1 MNILGTVVGTTEL
14 AILVY
19 FLVLNSF
26 YALLLVLSIPEIW
39 EQTRLAE
46 DEDFQRLMQS
56 DALPPIT
63 ILVPAYNES
72 ATIEASVTAI
82 LTLEYRN
89 YEVVVV
95 NDGSK
100 DDTMDQL
107 RHAFDLYEIPRIYPE
122 TIATKPLR
130 ALYRSRS
137 RSRLLVI
144 DKENGGKADS
154 LNAAI
159 NASRF
164 PLVIAVD
171 ADTLIEP
178 DALLR
183 LTRPFLLGR
192 EIAAV
197 GGTVRVANN
206 CTVKDGRVIDARVPG
221 GTIPGIQVVEY
232 LRAFLFGRLGWNRL
246 GGNLIISGAFGLFRK
261 EYVTAIGGYRTTS
274 IVEDL
279 DLVVR
284 MHRYLRSNKI
294 KYEMPF
300 IPDPVAW
307 TEVPESFK
315 ILSQQ
320 RERWHR
326 GLVAAMWQY
335 KGMLFNPRYGGIGLL
350 AMPFFAF
357 GEMLAPVIE
366 LLGYLITALGLA
378 FGLVNWSFALLF
390 MLVACGYGMLLS
402 LWAVVL
408 EEVSFRRYR
417 RFGDLFRLLLF
428 ASLENFGYRQL
439 TVWWRLKA
447 FANVFKRV
455 HVWGDMARKGF
466 GKPSVAALLAMCLLT
481 PSARAQ
487 NVRVSAWSA
496 YEAVTGS
503 KDWNNGGIQLSW
515 SSAGGIGGWFA
526 IERYRRYGESDVAA
540 RLGAVL
546 RPTSKLWVTAEA
558 GSSPSPEFTPNNTW
572 EFDVAGLVAA
582 RSSAGVGYRRWNY
595 SVGSVDIV
603 MPQLTTEISRVTWT
617 VRGFVSRNPSRRT
630 DAAVS
635 LGATRPVTRRHAL
648 SVLGAAGRESY
659 LVGGV
664 VRSLKTLTG
673 VAGIRWNSA
682 GGSTFRID
690 VTVIRSRPVL
700 SRYGVSVGM
709 ERGL

>member
-1 MNILGTVVGTTEL
+1 MSLLTTVVGTTDL

-26 YALLLVLSIPEIW
+26 YAALLILSIPEIW

-72 ATIEASVTAI
+72 ATIESSVTAI

-100 DDTMDQL
+100 DDTMDRL
-107 RHAFDLYEIPRIYPE
+107 RQAFDLYEIPRIYPE
-122 TIATKPLR
+122 AIATKPLR
-130 ALYRSRS
+130 ALYRSRT
-137 RSRLLVI
+137 RSRLLVL

-197 GGTVRVANN
+197 GGTVRVANS
-206 CTVKDGRVIDARVPG
+206 CTVKDGRVTDARVPG
-221 GTIPGIQVVEY
+221 KLIPGIQVVEY

-261 EYVTAIGGYRTTS
+261 EWVMAVDGYRTSS

-284 MHRYLRSNKI
+284 MHRYLKQHRI

-315 ILSQQ
+315 VLSRQ

-326 GLVAAMWQY
+326 GLIAATWQY
-335 KGMLFNPRYGGIGLL
+335 KTMLFNPRYGRIGIF
-350 AMPFFAF
+350 AMPFYAF
-357 GEMLAPVIE
+357 GEMLAPVVE
-366 LLGYLITALGLA
+366 LVGYVITALGLA
-378 FGLVNWSFALLF
+378 FGLVNVTFALLF
-390 MLVACGYGMLLS
+390 VLVAWGYGMLLS
-402 LWAVVL
+402 IWAVVL

-439 TVWWRLKA
+439 TVFWRLKA
-447 FANVFKRV
+447 FVNAWKGV
-455 HVWGDMARKGF
+455 HSWGDMTRKGF
-466 GKPSVAALLAMCLLT
+466 GKPSVAALLALCVATPCLGQSIRL
-481 PSARAQ
+481 
-487 NVRVSAWSA
+487 SAWSS
-496 YEAVTGS
+496 YETVDAS
-503 KDWNNGGIQLSW
+503 PDWTTLGAQLTVRSSRGNGGWL
-515 SSAGGIGGWFA
+515 AAEALG
-526 IERYRRYGESDVAA
+526 RYGENDITERIGGVLHPTE
-540 RLGAVL
+540 RLWLTV
-546 RPTSKLWVTAEA
+546 EA
-558 GSSPSPEFTPNNTW
+558 GTAKEPVFAPRNTW
-572 EFDVAGLVAA
+572 ETDASVLVAR
-582 RSSAGVGYRRWNY
+582 RSSVGLGYRRWNY
-595 SVGSVDIV
+595 DVGHVDVLITH
-603 MPQLTTEISRVTWT
+603 LTTETNRMSWTMRV
-617 VRGFVSRNPSRRT
+617 FVSRNPSGRTDTSGLLRVARAFTRRT
-630 DAAVS
+630 T
-635 LGATRPVTRRHAL
+635 GAL
-648 SVLGAAGRESY
+648 LGAAGRESY
-659 LVGGV
+659 LVGGTL
-664 VRSLKTLTG
+664 RSLETVTVGAGLRYNAGSGNTL
-673 VAGIRWNSA
+673 R
-682 GGSTFRID
+682 FD
-690 VTVIRSRPVL
+690 VTVINSQPVL
-700 SRYGVSVGM
+700 SRRGVAIGL

>member
-1 MNILGTVVGTTEL
+1 MNVLTHVVGTTDL
-14 AILVY
+14 TILVY
-19 FLVLNSF
+19 FLALNSF
-26 YALLLVLSIPEIW
+26 YAVLLILSIPEIW

-72 ATIEASVTAI
+72 ATIQASVTAI

-100 DDTMDQL
+100 DDTLEQL
-107 RHAFDLYEIPRIYPE
+107 RHAFDLYEIPRVYPE
-122 TIATKPLR
+122 TIETKPLR

-137 RSRLLVI
+137 RSRLLVL

-206 CTVKDGRVIDARVPG
+206 CIVKDGRVTDARVPRKWL
-221 GTIPGIQVVEY
+221 PGIQVVEY

-261 EYVTAIGGYRTTS
+261 EYVMAVGGYATSS

-284 MHRYLRSNKI
+284 MHRYLRRNKI
-294 KYEMPF
+294 RYEMPF

-307 TEVPESFK
+307 TEVPESLK
-315 ILSQQ
+315 ILSRQ

-326 GLVAAMWQY
+326 GLIAAMWEY
-335 KGMLFNPRYGGIGLL
+335 KTMMFNPRYGRVGFL
-350 AMPFFAF
+350 AMPFYAF

-366 LLGYLITALGLA
+366 VLGYIITVVGLF
-378 FGLVNWSFALLF
+378 FGMVNVSFALLF
-390 MLVACGYGMLLS
+390 ILVAWGYGMLLS
-402 LWAVVL
+402 IWAVVL
-408 EEVSFRRYR
+408 EEVSFRKYR
-417 RFGDLFRLLLF
+417 RFGDLSRLLLF

-447 FANVFKRV
+447 FASVWKRV

-466 GKPSVAALLAMCLLT
+466 GKPSVAALLALCLAT
-481 PSARAQ
+481 PCLSQ
-487 NVRVSAWSA
+487 NLRISAWSS
-496 YEAVTGS
+496 YEAVTAS
-503 KDWNNGGIQLSW
+503 QDWTTLGAQLTAT
-515 SSAGGIGGWFA
+515 SARGHGGWIAAEVLGRFGETDVT
-526 IERYRRYGESDVAA
+526 ERV
-540 RLGAVL
+540 GAVVH
-546 RPTSKLWVTAEA
+546 PTPRLWLTAEA
-558 GSSPSPEFTPNNTW
+558 GTARQPVFMPKNTW
-572 EFDVAGLVAA
+572 EADASALVAR
-582 RSSAGVGYRRWNY
+582 RSSIGLGYRRLNY
-595 SVGSVDIV
+595 GVGPVDV
-603 MPQLTTEISRVTWT
+603 VTPHVTLETSRMSWT
-617 VRGFVSRNPSRRT
+617 MRVFVSRNPSRRT
-630 DAAVS
+630 DVAVS
-635 LGATRPVTRRHAL
+635 LRATRALTRRTTASL
-648 SVLGAAGRESY
+648 LGAAGRESY
-659 LVGGV
+659 LVTGA
-664 VRSLKTLTG
+664 VRSLKTVTG
-673 VAGIRWNSA
+673 VAGIRYNA
-682 GGSTFRID
+682 GSGTTLRFD
-690 VTVIRSRPVL
+690 VSVISSRPVL
-700 SRYGVSVGM
+700 SRSGVSLGV

>member
-1 MNILGTVVGTTEL
+1 MSTFGSVVATTDL

-19 FLVLNSF
+19 FLVLNSS
-26 YALLLVLSIPEIW
+26 YAVLLVLSIPEIW
-39 EQTRLAE
+39 EQTRVAE
-46 DEDFQRLMQS
+46 DDDFQRLMQS

-72 ATIEASVTAI
+72 ATIVASVTAI

-100 DDTMDQL
+100 DDTLEQL
-107 RHAFDLYEIPRIYPE
+107 RHAFDLYEIPRVYPE

-137 RSRLLVI
+137 RSRMMVL

-197 GGTVRVANN
+197 GGTVRVANS
-206 CTVKDGRVIDARVPG
+206 CTVKDGRVTDARVSKRWL
-221 GTIPGIQVVEY
+221 PGIQVVEY

-261 EYVTAIGGYRTTS
+261 EYVAAVGGYHTGS

-284 MHRYLRSNKI
+284 MHRYLRHNKI
-294 KYEMPF
+294 PYEMPF

-307 TEVPESFK
+307 TEVPESTK
-315 ILSQQ
+315 ILARQ

-326 GLVAAMWQY
+326 GLIAAMWKY
-335 KGMLFNPRYGGIGLL
+335 KSMLFNPRYGRIGML
-350 AMPFFAF
+350 AMPFYAF
-357 GEMLAPVIE
+357 GEMLAPLVE
-366 LLGYLITALGLA
+366 VLGYVITLAGLA
-378 FGLVNWSFALLF
+378 FGVVNVSFALLF
-390 MLVACGYGMLLS
+390 VLVAWGYGMLLS

-408 EEVSFRRYR
+408 EEVSFRRYH
-417 RFGDLFRLLLF
+417 RFGDLFRLVLF
-428 ASLENFGYRQL
+428 ASLENFGYRQC

-447 FANVFKRV
+447 FGSVWKRKQ
-455 HVWGDMARKGF
+455 VWGEMTRKGF
-466 GKPSVAALLAMCLLT
+466 
-481 PSARAQ
+481 AQ
-487 NVRVSAWSA
+487 A
-496 YEAVTGS
+496 
-503 KDWNNGGIQLSW
+503 KQ
-515 SSAGGIGGWFA
+515 
-526 IERYRRYGESDVAA
+526 
-540 RLGAVL
+540 
-546 RPTSKLWVTAEA
+546 
-558 GSSPSPEFTPNNTW
+558 
-572 EFDVAGLVAA
+572 
-582 RSSAGVGYRRWNY
+582 
-595 SVGSVDIV
+595 
-603 MPQLTTEISRVTWT
+603 
-617 VRGFVSRNPSRRT
+617 
-630 DAAVS
+630 
-635 LGATRPVTRRHAL
+635 
-648 SVLGAAGRESY
+648 
-659 LVGGV
+659 
-664 VRSLKTLTG
+664 
-673 VAGIRWNSA
+673 
-682 GGSTFRID
+682 
-690 VTVIRSRPVL
+690 
-700 SRYGVSVGM
+700 
-709 ERGL
+709 

>member
-1 MNILGTVVGTTEL
+1 MSGLGGVVAGTDLT
-14 AILVY
+14 ILVY
-19 FLVLNSF
+19 FLALNSF
-26 YALLLVLSIPEIW
+26 YAVLLLLSIPEIW

-46 DEDFQRLMQS
+46 DDDFQRLMQS

-82 LTLEYRN
+82 LTLEYRS

-122 TIATKPLR
+122 TIVTKPLR
-130 ALYRSRS
+130 AVYRSRS
-137 RSRLLVI
+137 RSRLLVL

-192 EIAAV
+192 QIAAV

-206 CTVKDGRVIDARVPG
+206 CIVQDGRVTDARVPRRML
-221 GTIPGIQVVEY
+221 PGIQVVEY

-261 EYVTAIGGYRTTS
+261 QYLAAIGGYRTTS

-284 MHRYLRSNKI
+284 LHRYLRHHKI
-294 KYEMPF
+294 RYEMPF

-307 TEVPESFK
+307 TEVPESAK
-315 ILSQQ
+315 VLARQ

-326 GLVAAMWQY
+326 GLIAAMWEY
-335 KGMLFNPRYGGIGLL
+335 KGMLFNPRYGRVGLL
-350 AMPFFAF
+350 AMPFYAF
-357 GEMLAPVIE
+357 GEMLAPLIE
-366 LLGYLITALGLA
+366 VLGYVVTVIGLSA
-378 FGLVNWSFALLF
+378 GMVNVSFALLF
-390 MLVACGYGMLLS
+390 MLVAWGYGMLLS
-402 LWAVVL
+402 IWAVVL

-417 RFGDLFRLLLF
+417 RFGDLLRLLLF
-428 ASLENFGYRQL
+428 ASLENFGYRQR

-447 FANVFKRV
+447 FVTVWKRA
-455 HVWGDMARKGF
+455 HVWGDMTRKGF
-466 GKPSVAALLAMCLLT
+466 ATPPS
-481 PSARAQ
+481 
-487 NVRVSAWSA
+487 
-496 YEAVTGS
+496 
-503 KDWNNGGIQLSW
+503 
-515 SSAGGIGGWFA
+515 
-526 IERYRRYGESDVAA
+526 
-540 RLGAVL
+540 
-546 RPTSKLWVTAEA
+546 
-558 GSSPSPEFTPNNTW
+558 
-572 EFDVAGLVAA
+572 
-582 RSSAGVGYRRWNY
+582 
-595 SVGSVDIV
+595 
-603 MPQLTTEISRVTWT
+603 
-617 VRGFVSRNPSRRT
+617 
-630 DAAVS
+630 
-635 LGATRPVTRRHAL
+635 
-648 SVLGAAGRESY
+648 
-659 LVGGV
+659 
-664 VRSLKTLTG
+664 
-673 VAGIRWNSA
+673 
-682 GGSTFRID
+682 
-690 VTVIRSRPVL
+690 
-700 SRYGVSVGM
+700 
-709 ERGL
+709 

>member
-1 MNILGTVVGTTEL
+1 MSVLHTVVGTTDL
-14 AILVY
+14 AILIY

-26 YALLLVLSIPEIW
+26 YAALLILSIPEIW

-107 RHAFDLYEIPRIYPE
+107 RHAFDLYEVPRIYPE
-122 TIATKPLR
+122 TIETKPLR

-137 RSRLLVI
+137 RSRLLVL

-192 EIAAV
+192 QIAAV

-206 CTVKDGRVIDARVPG
+206 CTVKDGRVTDARLPTKV
-221 GTIPGIQVVEY
+221 IPGIQVVEY

-261 EYVTAIGGYRTTS
+261 EYVMAIGGYRTNS

-284 MHRYLRSNKI
+284 MHRHLRRNKI

-315 ILSQQ
+315 VLSRQ

-326 GLVAAMWQY
+326 GLIAAMWQY
-335 KGMLFNPRYGGIGLL
+335 KSMLFNPRYTRIGFL
-350 AMPFFAF
+350 AMPFFTF
-357 GEMLAPVIE
+357 GEMLAPVVE
-366 LLGYLITALGLA
+366 LLGYIVTLAGLA
-378 FGLVNWSFALLF
+378 FGLVNVSFALLF
-390 MLVACGYGMLLS
+390 VLVAWGYGMLLS
-402 LWAVVL
+402 IWAVVL

-417 RFGDLFRLLLF
+417 RFGDVFRMLLF
-428 ASLENFGYRQL
+428 ASLENFGYRQC

-447 FANVFKRV
+447 FANVARGV
-455 HVWGDMARKGF
+455 HVWGDMTRKGF
-466 GKPSVAALLAMCLLT
+466 GKPSVAALLALCIAT
-481 PSARAQ
+481 PGLSQSLRI
-487 NVRVSAWSA
+487 SAWSS
-496 YEAVTGS
+496 YEAVTAS
-503 KDWNNGGIQLSW
+503 PDWSVLGAQLTVTGARGH
-515 SSAGGIGGWFA
+515 AGWA
-526 IERYRRYGESDVAA
+526 AGEVLGRFGETDVTE
-540 RLGAVL
+540 RLGGVL
-546 RPTSKLWVTAEA
+546 HPGQRVWVTAEA
-558 GSSPSPEFTPNNTW
+558 GTAHRPVFMPKNTW
-572 EFDVAGLVAA
+572 YVDATALVA
-582 RSSAGVGYRRWNY
+582 RRTSLGLGYRRWNFAA
-595 SVGSVDIV
+595 GPVDIV
-603 MPQLTTEISRVTWT
+603 IPHITTEAGRISWDLTLYL
-617 VRGFVSRNPSRRT
+617 SRNPSRRA
-630 DAAVS
+630 DSAVS
-635 LGATRPVTRRHAL
+635 LRATRALTRRTTASL
-648 SVLGAAGRESY
+648 LGAAGRESY
-659 LVGGV
+659 LVAGA
-664 VRSLKTLTG
+664 VRSLETVTG
-673 VAGIRWNSA
+673 IAGIRYNAGTGTTLRFDVSA
-682 GGSTFRID
+682 IH
-690 VTVIRSRPVL
+690 SRPVL
-700 SRYGVSVGM
+700 SRYGVSLGV

>member
-1 MNILGTVVGTTEL
+1 MSVLTTIVGTTDL

-26 YALLLVLSIPEIW
+26 YALLLLLSIPEVW

-72 ATIEASVTAI
+72 ATIHASVTAI

-100 DDTMDQL
+100 DETLDRL
-107 RHAFDLYEIPRIYPE
+107 RDAFDLYEIPRIYPE

-137 RSRLLVI
+137 RSRLLVV

-192 EIAAV
+192 QIAAV

-206 CTVKDGRVIDARVPG
+206 CTVKDGRVTDARVPG
-221 GTIPGIQVVEY
+221 KAIPGIQVVEY

-261 EYVTAIGGYRTTS
+261 EYMMAVGGYHTGS

-284 MHRYLRSNKI
+284 MHRYLRRNKI

-307 TEVPESFK
+307 TEVPESLR
-315 ILSQQ
+315 ILSRQ

-326 GLVAAMWQY
+326 GLIAAMWQY
-335 KGMLFNPRYGGIGLL
+335 KTMLFNPRYGRIGFL
-350 AMPFFAF
+350 AMPFYAF
-357 GEMLAPVIE
+357 GEMLAPVVE
-366 LLGYLITALGLA
+366 LLGYLITAAGLA
-378 FGLVNWSFALLF
+378 FGLVNVSFALLF
-390 MLVACGYGMLLS
+390 VLVAWGYGMLLS
-402 LWAVVL
+402 IWAVVL

-428 ASLENFGYRQL
+428 ASLENLGYRQL
-439 TVWWRLKA
+439 TVFWRLKA
-447 FANVFKRV
+447 FINVWKGV
-455 HVWGDMARKGF
+455 HAWGDMARKGF
-466 GKPSVAALLAMCLLT
+466 GKPSVAALLALCLAAPCLGQ
-481 PSARAQ
+481 S
-487 NVRVSAWSA
+487 VRLSAWSS
-496 YEAVTGS
+496 YESVTAS
-503 KDWNNGGIQLSW
+503 EDWST
-515 SSAGGIGGWFA
+515 
-526 IERYRRYGESDVAA
+526 
-540 RLGAVL
+540 LGAQLTVRSARGHAGWTAAEVL
-546 RPTSKLWVTAEA
+546 GRFGETDVTERVGGVVHPSQRLWLTAEA
-558 GSSPSPEFTPNNTW
+558 GTSLEPVFSPKNTW
-572 EFDVAGLVAA
+572 EADATALVAPRA
-582 RSSAGVGYRRWNY
+582 SLGIGYRRLNY
-595 SVGSVDIV
+595 AAGPVDVVI
-603 MPQLTTEISRVTWT
+603 PHLTTETSRMSWSLRVYL
-617 VRGFVSRNPSRRT
+617 SRNPSKRTDVAGALRVSRALSRRT
-630 DAAVS
+630 TGS
-635 LGATRPVTRRHAL
+635 L
-648 SVLGAAGRESY
+648 LGAAGRESY
-659 LVGGV
+659 LVANTI
-664 VRSLKTLTG
+664 RSLETTTVG
-673 VAGIRWNSA
+673 AGIRYNA
-682 GGSTFRID
+682 GSGMTLRFD
-690 VTVIRSRPVL
+690 VTVINSQPVL
-700 SRYGVSVGM
+700 SRRGVAIGL

>member
-1 MNILGTVVGTTEL
+1 MSALSTVVGTTDL
-14 AILVY
+14 TILVY

-26 YALLLVLSIPEIW
+26 YAVLLILSIPEIW

-100 DDTMDQL
+100 DDTMEQL

-122 TIATKPLR
+122 TIATKPLHG
-130 ALYRSRS
+130 LYRSRS
-137 RSRLLVI
+137 RSRLLVL

-164 PLVIAVD
+164 PLVIAID

-178 DALLR
+178 GALLR

-206 CTVKDGRVIDARVPG
+206 CTVKDGRVTDARMPG
-221 GTIPGIQVVEY
+221 KLLPGIQVVEY

-261 EYVTAIGGYRTTS
+261 DYVMAVGGYRTTS

-284 MHRYLRSNKI
+284 MHRYLRQNKI

-307 TEVPESFK
+307 TEVPESAK
-315 ILSQQ
+315 VLARQ

-326 GLVAAMWQY
+326 GLIAAMWEY
-335 KGMLFNPRYGGIGLL
+335 KTMLFNPRYGRIGMI
-350 AMPFFAF
+350 AMPFYAF
-357 GEMLAPVIE
+357 GEMLAPVVE
-366 LLGYLITALGLA
+366 VTGYVATAVGLA
-378 FGLVNWSFALLF
+378 FGIVNVSFALLF
-390 MLVACGYGMLLS
+390 VLVAWGYGMLLS

-417 RFGDLFRLLLF
+417 RLGDLLRLLLF
-428 ASLENFGYRQL
+428 ATLENFGYRQC

-447 FANVFKRV
+447 FGNVLRGV
-455 HVWGDMARKGF
+455 HAWGDMTRKGF
-466 GKPSVAALLAMCLLT
+466 GKTSVAALLLLCLAAPCLGQAM
-481 PSARAQ
+481 
-487 NVRVSAWSA
+487 RVAAWGSYEGVSGSQDWSA
-496 YEAVTGS
+496 AGT
-503 KDWNNGGIQLSW
+503 QLTVS
-515 SSAGGIGGWFA
+515 SSAGHGGWIA
-526 IERYRRYGESDVAA
+526 GEILGRFGETDVTE
-540 RLGAVL
+540 RLGGVIHPSQRLWLSGEAGTAL
-546 RPTSKLWVTAEA
+546 RPVFMPK
-558 GSSPSPEFTPNNTW
+558 NTW
-572 EFDVAGLVAA
+572 QVDATALVAG
-582 RSSAGVGYRRWNY
+582 RSSLGIGYRRWNY
-595 SVGSVDIV
+595 SVGPVDILI
-603 MPQLTTEISRVTWT
+603 PHLTAETNRTSWDMRLYL
-617 VRGFVSRNPSRRT
+617 SRNPSRRT

-635 LGATRPVTRRHAL
+635 LRGTRALTRRTAVWL
-648 SVLGAAGRESY
+648 LGGAGRESY
-659 LVGGV
+659 RVGATIS
-664 VRSLKTLTG
+664 SLQTVTG
-673 VAGIRWNSA
+673 AAGLRYNA
-682 GGSTFRID
+682 GSG
-690 VTVIRSRPVL
+690 VTVRVDASVIHSRTIL
-700 SRYGVSVGM
+700 SRRGMTLSV
-709 ERGL
+709 ESAL

>member
-1 MNILGTVVGTTEL
+1 MSVLTTIVGTTDL

-26 YALLLVLSIPEIW
+26 YALLLLLSIPEVW

-72 ATIEASVTAI
+72 ATIQASVTAI

-100 DDTMDQL
+100 DETLDRL
-107 RHAFDLYEIPRIYPE
+107 RDAFDLYEIPRIYPE

-130 ALYRSRS
+130 ALYRSRA
-137 RSRLLVI
+137 RSRLLVV

-192 EIAAV
+192 QIAAV

-206 CTVKDGRVIDARVPG
+206 CTVKDGRVTDARVPG
-221 GTIPGIQVVEY
+221 KAIPGIQVVEY

-261 EYVTAIGGYRTTS
+261 EYMMAVGGYHTGS

-284 MHRYLRSNKI
+284 MHRYLRRNKI

-307 TEVPESFK
+307 TEVPESLR
-315 ILSQQ
+315 ILSRQ

-326 GLVAAMWQY
+326 GLIAAMWQY
-335 KGMLFNPRYGGIGLL
+335 KTMLFNPRYGRIGFL
-350 AMPFFAF
+350 AMPFYAF
-357 GEMLAPVIE
+357 GEMLAPVVE
-366 LLGYLITALGLA
+366 LLGYLITAAGLA
-378 FGLVNWSFALLF
+378 FGLVNVSFALLF
-390 MLVACGYGMLLS
+390 VLVAWGYGMLLS
-402 LWAVVL
+402 IWAVVL

-439 TVWWRLKA
+439 TVFWRLKA
-447 FANVFKRV
+447 FINVWKGV
-455 HVWGDMARKGF
+455 HAWGDMARKGF
-466 GKPSVAALLAMCLLT
+466 GKPSVAALLALCLAT
-481 PSARAQ
+481 PCLGQS
-487 NVRVSAWSA
+487 VRLSAWSS
-496 YEAVTGS
+496 YESVTAS
-503 KDWNNGGIQLSW
+503 EDWST
-515 SSAGGIGGWFA
+515 
-526 IERYRRYGESDVAA
+526 
-540 RLGAVL
+540 LGAQLTVRSARGHAGWTAAEVL
-546 RPTSKLWVTAEA
+546 GRFGETDVTERVGGVVHPSQRLWLTAEA
-558 GSSPSPEFTPNNTW
+558 GTSLEPVFSPKNTW
-572 EFDVAGLVAA
+572 EADATALVAPRA
-582 RSSAGVGYRRWNY
+582 SLGIGYRRLNY
-595 SVGSVDIV
+595 AAGPVDVVI
-603 MPQLTTEISRVTWT
+603 PHLTTETSRMSWSLRVYL
-617 VRGFVSRNPSRRT
+617 SRNPSKRTDVAGALRVSRALSRRT
-630 DAAVS
+630 TGS
-635 LGATRPVTRRHAL
+635 L
-648 SVLGAAGRESY
+648 LGAAGRESY
-659 LVGGV
+659 LVANTI
-664 VRSLKTLTG
+664 RSLETTTVG
-673 VAGIRWNSA
+673 AGIRYNA
-682 GGSTFRID
+682 GSGMTLRFD
-690 VTVIRSRPVL
+690 VTVINSQPVL
-700 SRYGVSVGM
+700 SRRGVAIGL

>member
-1 MNILGTVVGTTEL
+1 MSVITSIVGVTDLT
-14 AILVY
+14 ILVY

-26 YALLLVLSIPEIW
+26 YALLLILSIPEIW

-63 ILVPAYNES
+63 MLVPAYNES
-72 ATIEASVTAI
+72 ATIQASVTAI

-100 DDTMDQL
+100 DDTLEQL
-107 RHAFDLYEIPRIYPE
+107 RHAFDLYEIPRVYPE
-122 TIATKPLR
+122 TIVTKPLR

-137 RSRLLVI
+137 RSRLLVL

-206 CTVKDGRVIDARVPG
+206 CTVKDGRVTDARVSPKP
-221 GTIPGIQVVEY
+221 IPGIQVVEY

-261 EYVTAIGGYRTTS
+261 EYVVAVGGYHTNS

-284 MHRYLRSNKI
+284 MHRHLRRNKVR
-294 KYEMPF
+294 YEMPF

-307 TEVPESFK
+307 TEVPESLK
-315 ILSQQ
+315 ILSRQ

-326 GLVAAMWQY
+326 GLIAAMWEY
-335 KGMLFNPRYGGIGLL
+335 KTMLFNPRYGRVGLL
-350 AMPFFAF
+350 AMPFYAF
-357 GEMLAPVIE
+357 GEMLAPVVE
-366 LLGYLITALGLA
+366 LLGYLITGLGLA
-378 FGLVNWSFALLF
+378 FGLVNVSFALLF
-390 MLVACGYGMLLS
+390 VLVAWGYGMLLS
-402 LWAVVL
+402 IWAVVL

-417 RFGDLFRLLLF
+417 RFIDLVRLLLF
-428 ASLENFGYRQL
+428 ASLENFGYRQC

-447 FANVFKRV
+447 FVNVWRRV

-466 GKPSVAALLAMCLLT
+466 GKASVAALIALCCATPGLAQ
-481 PSARAQ
+481 S
-487 NVRVSAWSA
+487 VRVNAWSS
-496 YEAVTGS
+496 YEAVENS
-503 KDWNNGGIQLSW
+503 QDWSTFGAQLTLT
-515 SSAGGIGGWFA
+515 SARGHAGWVAAEVLGRFGATDVMERIGGV
-526 IERYRRYGESDVAA
+526 SHPTQ
-540 RLGAVL
+540 RLWL
-546 RPTSKLWVTAEA
+546 TAEV
-558 GSSPSPEFTPNNTW
+558 GTSQRPVFSPENTW
-572 EFDVAGLVAA
+572 ETDVTGLVAA
-582 RSSAGVGYRRWNY
+582 RTSVGIGVRRWNY
-595 SVGSVDIV
+595 AVGPVDVLMPHFTAETRRMSWSV
-603 MPQLTTEISRVTWT
+603 RV
-617 VRGFVSRNPSRRT
+617 FLSRNPSKRT
-630 DAAVS
+630 DAAASLRATRALSRRTTVS
-635 LGATRPVTRRHAL
+635 L
-648 SVLGAAGRESY
+648 LGAAGRESY
-659 LVGGV
+659 LVAGIV
-664 VRSLKTLTG
+664 QSLKTLSG
-673 VAGIRWNSA
+673 SAGIRYNAA
-682 GGSTFRID
+682 GGTTLRLD
-690 VTVIRSRPVL
+690 VSVIRSRPIL
-700 SRYGVSVGM
+700 SRSGLSIGV

>member
-1 MNILGTVVGTTEL
+1 MSVLTTVVGTTDVT
-14 AILVY
+14 ILVY

-26 YALLLVLSIPEIW
+26 YAVLLILSIPEIW

-107 RHAFDLYEIPRIYPE
+107 RQAFDLYEIPRIYPE
-122 TIATKPLR
+122 TIPTKPLR
-130 ALYRSRS
+130 ALYRSRA

-206 CTVKDGRVIDARVPG
+206 CTVKDGRVTDARVPG
-221 GTIPGIQVVEY
+221 KLIPGIQVVEY

-261 EYVTAIGGYRTTS
+261 EYVMAVGGYHTNS

-284 MHRYLRSNKI
+284 MHRHLRRNKV

-307 TEVPESFK
+307 TEVPESLK
-315 ILSQQ
+315 ILSRQ

-326 GLVAAMWQY
+326 GLIAAMWQY
-335 KGMLFNPRYGGIGLL
+335 KTMLFNPRYGRIGFL
-350 AMPFFAF
+350 AMPFYAF
-357 GEMLAPVIE
+357 GEMLAPVVE
-366 LLGYLITALGLA
+366 LLGYVITVAGLA
-378 FGLVNWSFALLF
+378 FGLVNVSFALLF
-390 MLVACGYGMLLS
+390 VLVAWGYGMLLS
-402 LWAVVL
+402 IWAVVL

-447 FANVFKRV
+447 FVNVWKGT

-466 GKPSVAALLAMCLLT
+466 GKPSVAALLVLGLATPCLGQGL
-481 PSARAQ
+481 RL
-487 NVRVSAWSA
+487 SAWST
-496 YEAVTGS
+496 YESVTAS
-503 KDWNNGGIQLSW
+503 EDWTTLGAQLTFTSARGHGGWVAAEVLGRFGETD
-515 SSAGGIGGWFA
+515 ATERIGG
-526 IERYRRYGESDVAA
+526 VLHPTQ
-540 RLGAVL
+540 RLWL
-546 RPTSKLWVTAEA
+546 TAEA
-558 GSSPSPEFTPNNTW
+558 GTARQPVFIPKNTW
-572 EFDVAGLVAA
+572 EADVTALVARRA
-582 RSSAGVGYRRWNY
+582 SLGVGYRRLNY
-595 SVGSVDIV
+595 AAGAVDVV
-603 MPQLTTEISRVTWT
+603 MPHVTTETSRMSWSLRVYL
-617 VRGFVSRNPSRRT
+617 SRNPSRRT
-630 DAAVS
+630 DTAVS
-635 LGATRPVTRRHAL
+635 LRATRAL
-648 SVLGAAGRESY
+648 SRRTTGSLLGAAGRESY
-659 LVGGV
+659 LVAGA
-664 VRSLKTLTG
+664 VRSLETITG
-673 VAGIRWNSA
+673 TAGIRYNA
-682 GGSTFRID
+682 GSGITLRFD
-690 VTVIRSRPVL
+690 ATVIRSRPVL
-700 SRYGVSVGM
+700 SRNGIAVGV
-709 ERGL
+709 ERGF

>member
-1 MNILGTVVGTTEL
+1 MSHLTTIVATTDL

-26 YALLLVLSIPEIW
+26 YGLLLIFSIPEIW

-72 ATIEASVTAI
+72 ATIEASVTAL

-100 DDTMDQL
+100 DDTMDRL
-107 RHAFDLYEIPRIYPE
+107 RHAFDLYEVPRIYPE
-122 TIATKPLR
+122 TIATQPLR
-130 ALYRSRS
+130 ALYRSRA
-137 RSRLLVI
+137 RSRLLVL

-206 CTVKDGRVIDARVPG
+206 CTVKDGRVTDARMPG
-221 GTIPGIQVVEY
+221 KVIPGIQVVEY

-261 EYVTAIGGYRTTS
+261 EYVMAVGGYRTTS

-284 MHRYLRSNKI
+284 MHRYLRQHKI

-307 TEVPESFK
+307 TEVPESLRV
-315 ILSQQ
+315 LSRQ

-326 GLVAAMWQY
+326 GLIAAMWQY
-335 KGMLFNPRYGGIGLL
+335 KTMLLNPRYGRIGFL

-357 GEMLAPVIE
+357 GEMLAPVVE
-366 LLGYLITALGLA
+366 LLGYLITAVGLA
-378 FGLVNWSFALLF
+378 FGLVNVSFALLF
-390 MLVACGYGMLLS
+390 VLVAWGYGMLLS
-402 LWAVVL
+402 IWAVVL

-417 RFGDLFRLLLF
+417 RFGDVFRLLLF

-439 TVWWRLKA
+439 TVFWRLKA
-447 FANVFKRV
+447 FASVWRRV
-455 HVWGDMARKGF
+455 HVWGDMTRKGF
-466 GKPSVAALLAMCLLT
+466 GKASVAALLALCLAT
-481 PSARAQ
+481 PCLSQ
-487 NVRVSAWSA
+487 NLRVTAWGS
-496 YEAVTGS
+496 YEAVDDNQDWTSLGAQLTMRSTRGS
-503 KDWNNGGIQLSW
+503 
-515 SSAGGIGGWFA
+515 GGWVA
-526 IERYRRYGESDVAA
+526 AEALGRYGETDVTERIGGVLHPNE
-540 RLGAVL
+540 RLWFTLEAG
-546 RPTSKLWVTAEA
+546 TSKAPLFI
-558 GSSPSPEFTPNNTW
+558 PHNTW
-572 EFDVAGLVAA
+572 ETDASALIAK
-582 RSSAGVGYRRWNY
+582 RSSLGFGYRRWNY
-595 SVGSVDIV
+595 AEGPVDV
-603 MPQLTTEISRVTWT
+603 LMPHFTTETSKMAWTMRV
-617 VRGFVSRNPSRRT
+617 FVSRNPSKVWDTAVLLRVARAFSRR
-630 DAAVS
+630 
-635 LGATRPVTRRHAL
+635 VTG
-648 SVLGAAGRESY
+648 SVLGAGGRETY
-659 LVGGV
+659 LVGGALQSLETATIGLGARYNAGSGMT
-664 VRSLKTLTG
+664 VRFDATF
-673 VAGIRWNSA
+673 INSQ
-682 GGSTFRID
+682 
-690 VTVIRSRPVL
+690 PVL
-700 SRYGVSVGM
+700 SRRGIALSL